1 MKRYILSTVF
11 LVLFYSNS
19 VFGQSPNNDFTSAI
33 SISSSTT
40 RTDEIKAS
48 DDSELG
54 LATSC
59 GYDPSSKGV
68 WYKIPSSVYANV
80 EVNTCSDKSLDTK
93 LHVYKGTS
101 IGSLTCITENDD
113 TSCEYN
119 CGSPPCINLTV
130 SKVTFTKNAG
140 KDYYIL
146 LTGYAGETG
155 AFTIKFIIDH
165 IAAAPKTFHV
175 STSPNGAKDGSNWS
189 NTMSLQ
195 SALETAQPHD
205 KIWVKAGTYKPTKD
219 KNDNTSS
226 GTSRT
231 FVMRKG
237 VTIYGGFTTAGNPT
251 FADRN
256 WINNPTILSGDMGAN
271 DNVTTTPSSI
281 SYSNTSDNIN
291 RIVNNE
297 NNGLDQ
303 TAILDGF
310 TLKGSLESGVN
321 NIASSPLIRN
331 CIIKECSYRAV
342 YNQNSSPKYINCT
355 FNKNGGNKEGG
366 ALFFTNCA
374 DVKVTNCLF
383 SSNYGSSGGAIH
395 QHNTNLTITNC
406 TFSRN
411 YASSGGVIHTNS
423 SGSPS
428 LTLKNSI
435 FYGNTSSDGNNF
447 KLYNTAAAT
456 FCLFEESSASVVSSN
471 MTDLGNNIF
480 GQDPLFEDAN
490 NGKLRLKP
498 LSPAINKG
506 NNAFNSESTDLEGN
520 TRIYGNRIDMG
531 AYENP
536 SPDIEIK
543 KGVTLI
549 NSLGTLFFTA
559 TSVTETQKHTLTI
572 KNTGTGSLIFTGTK
586 LEIEG
591 SEFTSAVAFTTTSV
605 APSTSI
611 TLDIQFNPSD
621 LGVRT
626 GVLKL
631 YSNDTDESPY
641 IINLKGWG
649 NTSNQDSLA
658 LIELHKKAP
667 PQNSSTGLPW
677 TTAANISTW
686 KGVTIKNGRVSQL
699 DLAGATLRGVLPPEL
714 GNLTAIERL
723 DLSNNELSGS
733 IPSSLSGN
741 FLTKLKYLDLSANSF
756 TGSIPAQ
763 IGSISTLEKLNLS
776 NNQLEGSIPDKI
788 IDLDKLE
795 ILRLNNNNLKGTIPN
810 KFTTATDA
818 SFKEIDLS
826 SNFLDGNI
834 PSTLGGVRS
843 LEILRLNNNRFIGG
857 FTNDF
862 FKNNSLEILDL
873 SDNKLEGNLPKV
885 TSGNLNSLAELYLH
899 GNKFKGNIPK
909 YIVSETIKPENLVQL
924 VINDNQL
931 SGSIPKELNQLTALT
946 NIEMQNNKLEGDVP
960 DLTALNQLRLL
971 YLYNN
976 ELTGDLSKINVSN
989 LERVKIQNNQ
999 FDGIPDFS
1007 SSSNLINLQVENNQL
1022 TFKSLASNR
1031 SKLTSYS
1038 PQAKVYTEFMTVISF
1053 GDNFTTTTYLQETKN
1068 KYLWYK
1074 DDVPFISGAVAS
1086 FKSAGVYYAEIT
1098 NSDFPDLTLTR
1109 HKVIVKMNSTI
1120 PIHQQDSAALVKL
1133 YNETN
1138 GDHWDKKNN
1147 WVTKGKP
1154 VSQWYGVRV
1163 KGNRVTEINLQGN
1176 KLDATT
1182 LPSEL
1187 GNLTALEKLDLSN
1200 NKLSGSIPTFLGGNL
1215 TKLKYLDLSANTFI
1229 SSIPPQ
1235 IGFISAL
1242 EKLNLSNNQLQKG
1255 IPDKL
1260 TSLDNLVEL
1269 RLNDNRLD
1277 AGFTAD
1283 FYAANSL
1290 KILDL
1295 SNNKLEGNLPKATS
1309 GNVNSL
1315 TELYLYGNK
1324 FKGNIPKYIVSE
1336 TIKPE
1341 NLVQLVIND
1350 NQLSGSIPK
1359 ELNQLTALTNIE
1371 MQNNKLEGDVPDLT
1385 ALNQLRLLYL
1395 YNNELTGDLSKINV
1409 SNLERVKIQNNQF
1422 DGIPD
1427 FSSSSN
1433 LINLQVE
1440 NNQLTFASII
1450 PNISKLTSYKPQA
1463 KVYTEF
1469 MTVIP
1474 FGDSLTISTKLSH
1487 DKNKYLWYRNDV
1499 PFTSGAGLSF
1509 TSIDFSSAGVYHAEI
1524 RNPNLPDL
1532 VLTRHKITVKI
1543 DSNYSIPI
1551 HQQDSAALVK
1561 LYNETNGK
1569 SWNEKNNWVTN
1580 GKPVSQWYGIEVI
1593 GNRVTEIN
1601 LQGNK
1606 LDGTLPIELGNLTS
1620 LQKLNLSGNKLTS
1633 IPTQIGSLI
1642 ALKEL
1647 KISGSDI
1654 SKNIPKEIGNIS
1666 KLEQLDLSNNQLTGS
1681 IPKEIGN
1688 ISKLEQLDLSNNQLT
1703 KSIPEEIGSILNLKL
1718 LNLSNNQLE
1727 DLIPEEIGSIL
1738 NLKLLN
1744 LSNNQLEKSIPDK
1757 IIDLDKLEILRLNNN
1772 NLKGTIPNK
1781 FTTATDASFKEI
1793 DLSSNF
1799 LDGNIPS
1806 TLGGVRSLE
1815 ILRLNDNRF
1824 TGGFTNDFF
1833 KNNSLEILD
1842 LSNNQL
1848 KQELPKVPNHSG
1860 SSNNLGNLVELYLHE
1875 NQFTGKIPKYII
1887 SDTNKPQNLT
1897 YLTLNSN
1904 RLSGNIPDGLND
1916 LKLLTNLQ
1924 IQENKLDGD
1933 LPNLGN
1939 LTNIK
1944 VFYANHNQLTGN
1956 PTSLASMSN
1965 LERVKLQN
1973 NNFDSLP
1980 NFSRNS
1986 NLINLQVE
1994 NNHLDF
2000 GDLEDAN
2007 SSKLTTYHPQKK
2019 VLNEY
2024 SHFISAGDNLFL
2036 TTGIR
2041 GNNNKYQWYKGKDKL
2056 SGKTEPTL
2064 KITNVTPASSGIY
2077 YAEITSSNSELEL
2090 LTITRNNITVQV
2102 SNATFNTQDYD
2113 ALMAFFTAT
2122 GGINWLNKGTN
2133 NWGNKMQW
2141 GNWKGVTVNSAT
2153 GRVTAIRLP
2162 DNNLRG
2168 YLPPELKKL
2177 TKLEVLDI
2185 QNNYVSKE
2193 IPKEIG
2199 FLTVLK
2205 ELYLQENDFT
2215 GEVPKEL
2222 GKLSHIQRI
2231 LLNDNKLSGSLPND
2245 LQFLSSSLKT
2255 LHLHNNHFKGTI
2267 PSEWTNL
2274 VELRE
2279 LYLHNNQ
2286 IEGTVPLDFA
2296 TVAKMPKLRKLR
2308 LQSNLLTDL
2317 PDFSKKLE
2325 RLEVQDNLLTFEDL
2339 EPNAFI
2345 SSFTYAPQ
2353 APVLDT
2359 LRLEK
2364 LYGDTITLE
2373 TKIAGSANAYT
2384 WYKDSETNMLS
2395 STSNTH
2401 TFQGLKFTDRG
2412 IYWATIKNSKLPKLT
2427 LYRSPLFL
2435 DVNDPKTNIQDSLVL
2450 VAIYD
2455 KTQGKKWTI
2464 KWDFT
2469 KPVYKWKGVQLD
2481 KGRVIEVDLNNANL
2495 VGKFPKEIG
2504 QLPMLKRLYL
2514 EGNHLDG
2521 KLPDSLWTNLD
2532 SLVEVNLK
2540 NNEFTGEIPKHITTL
2555 VQLERL
2561 NLSGNQFEGE
2571 FPKEFKAL
2579 EKLYYLN
2586 LSNNH
2591 LAGELPEEIG
2601 RLIEL
2606 TYLSLHDNNFEKT
2619 LPSTL
2624 GNLTYLQEL
2633 DLANNRFTGA
2643 IPKSLGELRLLETL
2657 KLNNNRLSDQIPA
2670 ELGKLNTLAILDLH
2684 SNNLKQNIP
2693 ANLGQL
2699 TRLQELYLH
2708 SNNLSGTIPSE
2719 LGKLNE
2725 LVRLNLSQN
2734 QFTGEIPPTFNQLT
2748 QIKALILED
2757 NQLEGKI
2764 PDLSSLKVLEEL
2776 SLANNNLTGSIP
2788 NYFTTL
2794 ARLKKLEIQSNNFTN
2809 LPDFSKQLDVLSVKN
2824 NRFLFSDLTPNR
2836 TISKFTYKPQADLD
2850 KEQTIKVKWGD
2861 KLELS
2866 VTHAG
2871 GSKTSYHWEKNGT
2884 NIKTD
2889 PTSASL
2895 VIYPVNYSDAGE
2907 YLCKIQNTL
2916 LPDLTL
2922 SRKRIRVEVLPPN
2935 VQISDIEVLQKIYN
2949 ATNGDRWKT
2958 NTNWKKEDNSFDTT
2972 NVKKWYGVTIENDR
2986 VIELNLQNNLL
2997 GGELPND
3004 IRFLTKLKILR
3015 LSGND
3020 LTGTIPIGVNYLK
3033 KVTELDLSNNKLEG
3047 KLPPEIG
3054 QMTSLVKLNLQGNQF
3069 KENSQIPKDLS
3080 QLSQLQELNLS
3091 NNQFGGSLPNEFSQM
3106 GKLSKLILNNNNLD
3120 KLPDLSALSNLSEL
3134 QVQNNYL
3141 TFKYL
3146 VPNNFVKTYRS
3157 KPQKKT
3163 TKRSFTAKQGTSITL
3178 SLDAE
3183 VLEGSNQYRW
3193 RKKTDNQDILSK
3205 EATYTIQSPSPDHT
3219 GDYECEVTNPKIN
3232 ENLMLT
3238 YDVSLQVTPSVPQI
3252 ITPKP
3257 YCAADTLVTLIA
3269 EGVENDDTNWY
3280 ADEKLTQF
3288 LGKGKK
3294 LRLSVPQAHCTIYAI
3309 IQSADNKSKT
3319 VAVPIIRRPV
3329 IELNANQLK
3338 TDTGANLMYQ
3348 WQKDNKILDGE
3359 NTETLTTQSD
3369 GTYQVT
3375 VITKEGCS
3383 ASSAVYQL
3391 QNGQLKQMN
3400 QEALLT
3406 SVEKEAIF
3414 QTSIYPNP
3422 FTKRIEVRFAQNY
3435 PKKIQV
3441 QLVDINGKI
3450 YLQKSMIGNAGFILK
3465 APELTKGVY
3474 FLHLKMGEQKI
3485 VRKIIKE

>member
-113 TSCEYN
+113 TSCEYY

-591 SEFTSAVAFTTTSV
+591 SEFTSAVAFTATSV

-611 TLDIQFNPSD
+611 TLEIQFNPSD

-699 DLAGATLRGVLPPEL
+699 DLAGTTLKGVLPPEL

-795 ILRLNNNNLKGTIPN
+795 ILRLNNNNLEGTVPN

-818 SFKEIDLS
+818 FFKEIDLS
-826 SNFLDGNI
+826 SNLLDGNI

-885 TSGNLNSLAELYLH
+885 TSGNLNSLAELYLY
-899 GNKFKGNIPK
+899 GNKFTSSIPK
-909 YIVSETIKPENLVQL
+909 YIVSETIKPENLVYL
-924 VINDNQL
+924 AINDNQL
-931 SGSIPKELNQLTALT
+931 SGSIPKELNQLTELT

-976 ELTGDLSKINVSN
+976 ELTGDI
-989 LERVKIQNNQ
+989 
-999 FDGIPDFS
+999 
-1007 SSSNLINLQVENNQL
+1007 
-1022 TFKSLASNR
+1022 
-1031 SKLTSYS
+1031 
-1038 PQAKVYTEFMTVISF
+1038 
-1053 GDNFTTTTYLQETKN
+1053 
-1068 KYLWYK
+1068 
-1074 DDVPFISGAVAS
+1074 
-1086 FKSAGVYYAEIT
+1086 
-1098 NSDFPDLTLTR
+1098 
-1109 HKVIVKMNSTI
+1109 
-1120 PIHQQDSAALVKL
+1120 
-1133 YNETN
+1133 
-1138 GDHWDKKNN
+1138 
-1147 WVTKGKP
+1147 
-1154 VSQWYGVRV
+1154 
-1163 KGNRVTEINLQGN
+1163 
-1176 KLDATT
+1176 
-1182 LPSEL
+1182 
-1187 GNLTALEKLDLSN
+1187 
-1200 NKLSGSIPTFLGGNL
+1200 
-1215 TKLKYLDLSANTFI
+1215 
-1229 SSIPPQ
+1229 
-1235 IGFISAL
+1235 
-1242 EKLNLSNNQLQKG
+1242 
-1255 IPDKL
+1255 
-1260 TSLDNLVEL
+1260 
-1269 RLNDNRLD
+1269 
-1277 AGFTAD
+1277 
-1283 FYAANSL
+1283 
-1290 KILDL
+1290 
-1295 SNNKLEGNLPKATS
+1295 
-1309 GNVNSL
+1309 
-1315 TELYLYGNK
+1315 
-1324 FKGNIPKYIVSE
+1324 
-1336 TIKPE
+1336 
-1341 NLVQLVIND
+1341 
-1350 NQLSGSIPK
+1350 
-1359 ELNQLTALTNIE
+1359 
-1371 MQNNKLEGDVPDLT
+1371 
-1385 ALNQLRLLYL
+1385 
-1395 YNNELTGDLSKINV
+1395 SKINV

-1450 PNISKLTSYKPQA
+1450 PNISKLTSYEPQA
-1463 KVYTEF
+1463 KVYTDF
-1469 MTVIP
+1469 TTVAN
-1474 FGDSLTISTKLSH
+1474 FGDNLVLTASLPHTG
-1487 DKNKYLWYRNDV
+1487 NKYLWYKGDTSFISGAVLKFNSIVDSNAGVYYAKITNPSAPKLTITRKKITITIGKLGPINTFDSLALVKLYNNTKGANWKNKTNWLDNTSPKKPIKDWYGVTVQSGRVVGVDLSGNNLEGSIPTQIGDLTKLEVLDLSSNNLGTNTTGNNNTGEIPTQIKNLINLKKLYLNTSRLNGNIPSDIDNLATNLEEINLSNNNLTGNLPNKIYDLTSLKKLDLSTNHFKGNITAEIDDLTSLESINIAFNAFTSSIPADLNNMTNLKEVNFSANKLTGNIPATLDNMRSLRLINFSQNQLDGNLPTALPNTLEELYLQENKLKGSIPSSVSNANLRILKLNDNALSGVIPSNMLNNNLLRIAHLHNNKFTKLPDYTGGTSSVLQELYIHNNTLRYVSGDIANDHPKLQKLQLQNNFLTAV
-1499 PFTSGAGLSF
+1499 PKFSAHPITTLRVNNNQLTFEDLKFISAFTTVVTTTYAPQAKVETEFITSLIFGDNFSMVAMSTLPTNSANKYLWYKNSSPFISGNTLNLNTVSGAG
-1509 TSIDFSSAGVYHAEI
+1509 VYYTEI

-1532 VLTRHKITVKI
+1532 VLTRHKITLLFNSV
-1543 DSNYSIPI
+1543 IPI
-1551 HQQDSAALVK
+1551 NKTDSSALVK
-1561 LYNETNGK
+1561 LYNNTNGSGWK
-1569 SWNEKNNWVTN
+1569 YKNNWLNNATP
-1580 GKPVSQWYGIEVI
+1580 KAPIKDWYGVTVKNDRVI
-1593 GNRVTEIN
+1593 KI
-1601 LQGNK
+1601 
-1606 LDGTLPIELGNLTS
+1606 D
-1620 LQKLNLSGNKLTS
+1620 LSGNQLKGS
-1633 IPTQIGSLI
+1633 IPTQLKDLTALESLNLTGNKLGSNTTGNND
-1642 ALKEL
+1642 KGE
-1647 KISGSDI
+1647 
-1654 SKNIPKEIGNIS
+1654 IPTSIGNITTLQRLILGS
-1666 KLEQLDLSNNQLTGS
+1666 CGLNGS
-1681 IPKEIGN
+1681 IPKEIAN
-1688 ISKLEQLDLSNNQLT
+1688 NTNLQFLDLVDNNFT
-1703 KSIPEEIGSILNLKL
+1703 SAIPTE
-1718 LNLSNNQLE
+1718 
-1727 DLIPEEIGSIL
+1727 
-1738 NLKLLN
+1738 
-1744 LSNNQLEKSIPDK
+1744 
-1757 IIDLDKLEILRLNNN
+1757 IIDLDNLVELRLNNN
-1772 NLKGTIPNK
+1772 KLSGSVPNVFTNTANAPLKVV
-1781 FTTATDASFKEI
+1781 
-1793 DLSSNF
+1793 DLSNNS
-1799 LDGNIPS
+1799 LSGVIPS
-1806 TLGGVRSLE
+1806 TLNKVYWLE
-1815 ILRLNDNRF
+1815 ELRLNNNRF
-1824 TGGFTNDFF
+1824 NGGFTNDFF
-1833 KNNSLEILD
+1833 KGNKLRVVD
-1842 LSNNQL
+1842 LSGNQL
-1848 KQELPKVPNHSG
+1848 D
-1860 SSNNLGNLVELYLHE
+1860 GNLPNVSTGYSANLSELYLHD
-1875 NQFTGKIPKYII
+1875 NQLKGTIPKYVI
-1887 SDTNKPQNLT
+1887 SINSNYKLSNLRV
-1897 YLTLNSN
+1897 LTLNGN
-1904 RLSGNIPDGLND
+1904 QLSGQIPSELNSLD
-1916 LKLLTNLQ
+1916 KLTNLQ
-1924 IQENKLDGD
+1924 IQENKLSGD
-1933 LPNLGN
+1933 LPNLN
-1939 LTNIK
+1939 SLTNIK
-1944 VFYANHNQLTGN
+1944 IFYANHNQLTGN

-1973 NNFDSLP
+1973 NNFDGLP
-1980 NFSRNS
+1980 NFSGNS

-2122 GGINWLNKGTN
+2122 GGINWLNKSIN

-2231 LLNDNKLSGSLPND
+2231 LLNDNKLSGNLPND

-2274 VELRE
+2274 AELRE

-2373 TKIAGSANAYT
+2373 TKIAGSANTYT

-2395 STSNTH
+2395 SISNTH

-2435 DVNDPKTNIQDSLVL
+2435 DVNDPKTNIQDSLAL

-2764 PDLSSLKVLEEL
+2764 PDLSSLKILEEL

-2794 ARLKKLEIQSNNFTN
+2794 GRLKKLEIQSNNFTN

-2824 NRFLFSDLTPNR
+2824 NQFLFSDLTPNR

-2866 VTHAG
+2866 VTHTG

-3069 KENSQIPKDLS
+3069 KENSQIPKELS

-3183 VLEGSNQYRW
+3183 VLEGSNQYKW

-3294 LRLSVPQAHCTIYAI
+3294 LRLSVPQAHRTIYAI

-3329 IELNANQLK
+3329 IELNDNQLK